1 MEDFVSLEWDS
12 SFFGFPVA
20 KILATSS
27 NSLQLGRILSR
38 LRQNTVLA
46 YWMIDSSDL
55 GSAAAAKYHGGVLV
69 DRKLTYV
76 MNLQRTSSAVTSEP
90 SIVAEYGDKTASSY
104 LEDLAVQSG
113 RYSRFNIDPR
123 ISRKRFEEMYK
134 IWIRRSVSG
143 ELAAKVLVV
152 HGEGD
157 SISAMIT
164 LGCKNGRGDIGL
176 VAVHSRLQG
185 RGYGTALMR
194 EGRRYFASKGYK
206 HSQVVTQGNNV
217 AACALYQKS
226 GFVLENSQNV
236 FHFWLR

>member
-12 SFFGFPVA
+12 WFFGFPVA
-20 KILATSS
+20 RILATKS
-27 NSLQLGRILSR
+27 NSLQLGRILSE
-38 LRQNTVLA
+38 LRQSTVLA

-55 GSAAAAKYHGGVLV
+55 VSAAAAKCHGGVLV

-76 MNLQRTSSAVTSEP
+76 MSLQRTSSEITSEA
-90 SIVAEYGDKTASSY
+90 SIVAEYGRKTANSY

-113 RYSRFNIDPR
+113 RYSRFNIDPKIPR
-123 ISRKRFEEMYK
+123 ERFEEMYK

-152 HGEGD
+152 PGEGNI
-157 SISAMIT
+157 ISAMIT
-164 LGCKNGRGDIGL
+164 LGCRNGRGDTGL
-176 VAVHSRLQG
+176 VAVDSRWQG
-185 RGYGTALMR
+185 RGYGTALMLA
-194 EGRRYFASKGYK
+194 GRRYFVSKGYK
-206 HSQVVTQGNNV
+206 YSQVVTQANNV

-226 GFVLENSQNV
+226 GYVVEKSENV

>member
-20 KILATSS
+20 RILATKSDS
-27 NSLQLGRILSR
+27 PQLGRILSK
-38 LRQNTVLA
+38 LQQNAVLA
-46 YWMIDSSDL
+46 YWVIDSSDL
-55 GSAAAAKYHGGVLV
+55 ASAAAAKCHGGLLV

-76 MNLQRTSSAVTSEP
+76 MNLQRTSSESTSEA
-90 SIVAEYGDKTASSY
+90 SIVAEYGHRTANSY
-104 LEDLAVQSG
+104 LEDLAIQSG

-123 ISRKRFEEMYK
+123 IPRARFKEMYK

-152 HGEGD
+152 QGEGE

-176 VAVHSRLQG
+176 LAVDSPWQG
-185 RGYGTALMR
+185 RGYGTALMLA
-194 EGRRYFASKGYK
+194 GRRYFVSKGYEY
-206 HSQVVTQGNNV
+206 SQVVTQANNV
-217 AACALYQKS
+217 AACGLYQKS
-226 GFVLENSQNV
+226 GYVVEKSENV